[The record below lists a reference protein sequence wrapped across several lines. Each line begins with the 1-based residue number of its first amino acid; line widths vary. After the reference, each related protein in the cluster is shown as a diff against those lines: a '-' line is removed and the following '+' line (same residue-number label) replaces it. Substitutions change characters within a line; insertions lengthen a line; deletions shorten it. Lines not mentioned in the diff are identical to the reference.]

1 MQLRKRDGMRILL
14 LMMALVAAACG
25 GDDSGSDRTT
35 TTTAAAT
42 TTTAGDSGATTT
54 IAAPVETTPIDVPG
68 FSTWEEVLAAADGT
82 TVNWFQWGGDDTH
95 NQNVDRDIGDRIK
108 ELYNID
114 LNRVPVT
121 DTADAVNKV
130 LDEKAAG
137 VDTGGTVDLI
147 WINGENFRTLKSAD
161 LLYGPW
167 AEELPNSTFVPWDIP
182 GVAND
187 FGEPVAGLESP
198 WGHAQF
204 VMEYNTDFISDPPT
218 TFEDLQTWVHDNP
231 GLFTYPAIPD
241 FTGSVFVRHVF
252 IWANGGD
259 TTPFVGPFDQA
270 KFDEVAPIVWEYLN
284 DIEDDLWRGGDT
296 YPEANTMLDLLANQ
310 EIYFNMGYGPSR
322 ASTNIASGV
331 YPESIRTFIFD
342 TGTLSNNNY
351 VAIPFNAENP
361 AAAMVLANYILTPE
375 FQLVMSDPEG
385 PWGWLI
391 PTDPSGWPAEDQ
403 ATLASFGTGIA
414 TLPAAELNANA
425 LQEPGGD
432 WVTAM
437 EAGWIENV
445 PEK

>member
-1 MQLRKRDGMRILL
+1 MRMRNRGGIKVLL
-14 LMMALVAAACG
+14 LMIALAMVAAACG
-25 GDDSGSDRTT
+25 DSDDSGADPTTATTAGATTTTGAGDTT
-35 TTTAAAT
+35 TTTE
-42 TTTAGDSGATTT
+42 
-54 IAAPVETTPIDVPG
+54 VMVTPINVPG
-68 FSTWEEVLAAADGT
+68 FDSWEEVLAAADGT

-95 NQNVDRDIGDRIK
+95 NQNVDRDIGDRIM

-114 LNRVPVT
+114 LNRVPVA

-137 VDTGGTVDLI
+137 VETGGTVDLI
-147 WINGENFRTLKSAD
+147 WINGENFRTLKSAG

-167 AEELPNSTFVPWDIP
+167 AEELPNSKFVPWDIP

-187 FGEPVAGLESP
+187 FGEPVEGLESP

-204 VMEYNTDFISDPPT
+204 VMEYNTDFVTDPPT
-218 TFEDLQTWVHDNP
+218 TFEALQTWVHDNP

-241 FTGSVFVRHVF
+241 FTGSVFVRHLF
-252 IWANGGD
+252 YWAAGE
-259 TTPFVGPFDQA
+259 TEPFVGPFDQA

-296 YPEANTMLDLLANQ
+296 YPEANAMLDLLANQ

-391 PTDPSGWPAEDQ
+391 PTDPTQWPAEDQ
-403 ATLASFGTGIA
+403 ATLASYGTGIA
-414 TLPAAELNANA
+414 TLPVAELNANA
-425 LQEPGGD
+425 LPEPGGD

-445 PEK
+445 LER

>member
-1 MQLRKRDGMRILL
+1 MKNRKRGGMKILL
-14 LMMALVAAACG
+14 LMIALALVAAACG
-25 GDDSGSDRTT
+25 SSSDDTT
-35 TTTAAAT
+35 TTAGAAAT
-42 TTTAGDSGATTT
+42 TTTAGGAAATTT
-54 IAAPVETTPIDVPG
+54 TAPAGTPINVPG

-82 TVNWFQWGGDDTH
+82 TVNWFQWGGDDVH
-95 NQNVDRDIGDRIK
+95 NQNVDRDIGGPL
-108 ELYNID
+108 EALFNVE
-114 LNRVPVT
+114 LNRVGVA

-167 AEELPNSTFVPWDIP
+167 AEELPNAKFVPWDVP

-187 FGEPVAGLESP
+187 FGEPVNGLESP

-204 VMEYNTDFISDPPT
+204 VMEYDTAFVPDPPT
-218 TFEDLQTWVHDNP
+218 TFEDLQTWIHDNP

-259 TTPFVGPFDQA
+259 TAPFVGEFDQA
-270 KFDEVAPIVWEYLN
+270 KFDEVAPKVWEYLN
-284 DIEDDLWRGGDT
+284 DIEPDLWRGGDT
-296 YPEANTMLDLLANQ
+296 YPEAQPMEDLLANQ
-310 EIYFNMGYGPSR
+310 EIYFNMGYGPSN
-322 ASTNIASGV
+322 ASVNIASGV
-331 YPESIRTFIFD
+331 YPETIRTFIFD

-361 AAAMVLANYILTPE
+361 AAAMVLANYILEPE

-385 PWGWLI
+385 PWGWMI
-391 PTDPSGWPAEDQ
+391 PTDSTLWPAEDQ
-403 ATLASFGTGIA
+403 ATLGSYGTGIA
-414 TLPAAELNANA
+414 TLPTAELNANA
-425 LQEPGGD
+425 LPEPGGD

-445 PEK
+445 LQN